1 MDDKIVD
8 FSKLKEKVRDKDVYD
23 FESYIYDLYYK
34 MAEGK
39 MNMMQ
44 LTAEITE
51 YMTKHNISQE
61 KLINIQK
68 EMLARQ
74 GLSME
79 DVADQMANMTPAD
92 LKGMGVDPG
101 MFGAGNMQGNYED
114 LRKVM
119 SFEEKYKNRIGK
131 KVLTTY
137 KIKNDTN
144 DIEIELDGNTVFIKS
159 IKEINLQDIELNEF
173 LCSYKKTLKDET
185 INIELCSNVQNYLY

>member
-8 FSKLKEKVRDKDVYD
+8 FSKLKDKVRDKDVNS

-44 LTAEITE
+44 LSQEISA
-51 YMTKHNISQE
+51 YMKENNISQE

-68 EMLARQ
+68 EMLGKY
-74 GLSME
+74 GLSMD
-79 DVADQMANMTPAD
+79 DVSSQMANMDPSMF
-92 LKGMGVDPG
+92 KNMGINPD
-101 MFGAGNMQGNYED
+101 MFGGKDFQESYED

-119 SFEEKYKNRIGK
+119 SFEEKYKSRIGK
-131 KVLTTY
+131 KALTTY
-137 KIKNDTN
+137 KIKNEIN
-144 DIEIELDGNTVFIKS
+144 DIEIQLDGNNDFIKS
-159 IKEINLQDIELNEF
+159 VKDIALSDNELNEF

-185 INIELCSNVQNYLY
+185 INIELCANIQNYIY

>member
-8 FSKLKEKVRDKDVYD
+8 FSKLKEKVRDKDIND
-23 FESYIYDLYYK
+23 FEGYIYDLYYK

-44 LTAEITE
+44 LTQEITS
-51 YMTKHNISQE
+51 YMAQHNISQE

-79 DVADQMANMTPAD
+79 DVASQMTNMDPSM
-92 LKGMGVDPG
+92 LKSMGVDPG
-101 MFGAGNMQGNYED
+101 LFDKDKMKDSYED

-119 SFEEKYKNRIGK
+119 SFEEKYKSRIGK
-131 KVLTTY
+131 KSFTTY

-144 DIEIELDGNTVFIKS
+144 DIEIELDGHNVFIKS
-159 IKEINLQDIELNEF
+159 AKEINLQDVELNEF
-173 LCSYKKTLKDET
+173 LCSYKKTLKDDT
-185 INIELCSNVQNYLY
+185 LTVELCSNVQNYIY

>member
-8 FSKLKEKVRDKDVYD
+8 FSKLKDKVRDKDVNS

-44 LTAEITE
+44 LSQEISA
-51 YMTKHNISQE
+51 YMKENNISQE

-68 EMLARQ
+68 EMLGKY
-74 GLSME
+74 GLSMD
-79 DVADQMANMTPAD
+79 DVSSQIANMDPSM
-92 LKGMGVDPG
+92 LKNMGINPN
-101 MFGAGNMQGNYED
+101 MFGGKDFQESYED

-119 SFEEKYKNRIGK
+119 SFEEKYKSRIGK
-131 KVLTTY
+131 KALTTY
-137 KIKNDTN
+137 KIKNEIN
-144 DIEIELDGNTVFIKS
+144 DIEIQLDGNNVFIKS
-159 IKEINLQDIELNEF
+159 VKDIALSDNELNEF

-185 INIELCSNVQNYLY
+185 INIELCANIQNYIY

>member
-23 FESYIYDLYYK
+23 FENYIYDLYYK

-39 MNMMQ
+39 MSMMQ
-44 LTAEITE
+44 LTKEIAD
-51 YMTKHNISQE
+51 YMAQHNISQE

-74 GLSME
+74 GLSMD
-79 DVADQMANMTPAD
+79 DVAQQMNNLSPDD
-92 LKGMGVDPG
+92 LKNMGVDPK
-101 MFGAGNMQGNYED
+101 MFKNENVQESYED

-119 SFEEKYKNRIGK
+119 SFEEKYKSRIGK
-131 KVLTTY
+131 KSFTTY
-137 KIKNDTN
+137 KIKNDKN

-159 IKEINLQDIELNEF
+159 AKEINLQDVELNEF
-173 LCSYKKTLKDET
+173 LCSYKKTLKDDT
-185 INIELCSNVQNYLY
+185 LNIELCSNVQNYLY